1 MTTQGA
7 GEGGEKALHFQVSA
21 MMDDVLAY
29 VPQGLRARVSEDLA
43 TLPRR
48 DAVQIVAGY
57 TQYSAQMLER
67 SQAGAELR
75 RQMPQHYTTLAA
87 GLAASSSVLLSV
99 GECGSPEGVLSA
111 QEVGDLNEVMTM
123 CRQSW
128 EGLATFARR

>member
-7 GEGGEKALHFQVSA
+7 GEGGEKALHFQVST

-99 GECGSPEGVLSA
+99 GEGGAPEGVLSA